1 MINYINFVP
10 CFNIKT
16 VYLAQSIAQ
25 DTRFINM
32 SNRFLKI
39 HPSDNVYVALTD
51 LKAGEK
57 LTLNGGSLTLVDD
70 VPAKHKFLEKP
81 LQPEEE
87 VIMYGTVVGKALTP
101 IQEGGVIGTH
111 NIKHKAAPYSGRTKT
126 YQWTPPDVSK
136 FKIVKSMFPETAGKY
151 AGSA

>member
-1 MINYINFVP
+1 
-10 CFNIKT
+10 
-16 VYLAQSIAQ
+16 
-25 DTRFINM
+25 M

-87 VIMYGTVVGKALTP
+87 VIMYGTVVGKALSP
-101 IQEGGVIGTH
+101 IKEGGVIGTH
-111 NIKHKAAPYSGRTKT
+111 NIKHKAAPYSGRTKNLSMDST
-126 YQWTPPDVSK
+126 GCFEVQEQNFHGLSPCRWTGRYSK
-136 FKIVKSMFPETAGKY
+136 LLAGY
-151 AGSA
+151 TTGVL